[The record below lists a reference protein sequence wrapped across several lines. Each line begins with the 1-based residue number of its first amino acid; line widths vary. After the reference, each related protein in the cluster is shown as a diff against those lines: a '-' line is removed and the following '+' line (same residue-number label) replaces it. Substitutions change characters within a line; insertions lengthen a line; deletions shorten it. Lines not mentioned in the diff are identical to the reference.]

1 MKSVEVSAPAPST
14 PPEINAV
21 YPKGDG
27 GLSMPLMRG
36 RIVGYDAERMTFQF
50 TMLNEGETVECW
62 ISSAA
67 MGEIAGKRGLLPAQ
81 REAQFLELREEI
93 ERIAS
98 DIFNGGTIVRGA
110 FVRVFAKHIRK

>member
-1 MKSVEVSAPAPST
+1 
-14 PPEINAV
+14 
-21 YPKGDG
+21 
-27 GLSMPLMRG
+27 MPLMRG

-67 MGEIAGKRGLLPAQ
+67 MDEIAGKRGLLPVQ

-98 DIFNGGTIVRGA
+98 DIFDGVTIVRGA
-110 FVRVFAKHIRK
+110 VVRVFAKHIRSRIEALRLRISLKHRRQ

>member
-1 MKSVEVSAPAPST
+1 
-14 PPEINAV
+14 
-21 YPKGDG
+21 
-27 GLSMPLMRG
+27 MPLMRG

-67 MGEIAGKRGLLPAQ
+67 MDEIAGKRDLLPVQ
-81 REAQFLELREEI
+81 REARFLELREEI

-98 DIFNGGTIVRGA
+98 KIFHGDTIGRGA
-110 FVRVFAKHIRK
+110 VVRVFAKPSIFESRI